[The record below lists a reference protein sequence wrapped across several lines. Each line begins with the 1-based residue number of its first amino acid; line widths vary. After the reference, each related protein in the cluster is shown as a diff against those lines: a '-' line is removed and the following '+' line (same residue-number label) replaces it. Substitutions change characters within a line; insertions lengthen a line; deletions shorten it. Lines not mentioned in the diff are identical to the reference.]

1 MAIASNDDDQTRV
14 RSIFHKYFIGRSD
27 FNVSNLIELQ
37 EKRGFAGGYGGSSG
51 GGGGYGSGSG
61 GGAGGYGV
69 GYGGA
74 AAIAQQAANQ
84 AKAAQNAQGAAAAQ
98 VMNL

>member
-1 MAIASNDDDQTRV
+1 MDLYGQFSALVFLNGFNQTILTPSVMA
-14 RSIFHKYFIGRSD
+14 RSIGG
-27 FNVSNLIELQ
+27 EQ
-37 EKRGFAGGYGGSSG
+37 EKRGFAS
-51 GGGGYGSGSG
+51 GGGGYGGGGSASAGYGGGYG

-84 AKAAQNAQGAAAAQ
+84 VGAHSDPVSA
-98 VMNL
+98 

>member
-1 MAIASNDDDQTRV
+1 MKRILFTFFPFGLVPWMDLYGQFSALVFLNGFNQTILTPSVMA
-14 RSIFHKYFIGRSD
+14 RSIGG
-27 FNVSNLIELQ
+27 EQ
-37 EKRGFAGGYGGSSG
+37 EKRGFASG
-51 GGGGYGSGSG
+51 GGGYG

-84 AKAAQNAQGAAAAQ
+84 VGAHSDPVSA
-98 VMNL
+98 